1 MPINKRL
8 VLYLRGFKMSESF
21 YVLIS
26 QADDYFPGV
35 DVVNGFID
43 KYSMMDSAAIYS
55 AMIRIPLVNQSLPM
69 LRDFVSDMTREEI
82 AKELIACLDIHY
94 HELLEEINQN
104 DHKRQLFRGAMSL
117 VLDDLMGVGK

>member
-1 MPINKRL
+1 
-8 VLYLRGFKMSESF
+8 MSESF
-21 YVLIS
+21 YVLIG
-26 QADDYFPGV
+26 QADDHFPDI

-55 AMIRIPLVNQSLPM
+55 AVIRIPLVSQSLPM
-69 LRDFVSDMTREEI
+69 LRDFVSDMTREVI